1 MFSNWKSLPL
11 LFNDVEVKLY
21 HQENRGRCRILR
33 IESDT
38 GIKEDEIV
46 AIVNTKGDFEVIYEV
61 VGISGSG
68 KKPIKIRFH
77 PHILEAGKKNE
88 VIQEALKRTTYN
100 ASFAFC
106 LTTFYI
112 HFLSYLDDC

>member
-1 MFSNWKSLPL
+1 MLSDWKSLPL

-21 HQENRGRCRILR
+21 HRENRSRNRILR

-46 AIVNTKGDFEVIYEV
+46 AIVNAKGEYEVIYEV
-61 VGISGSG
+61 VGING

-88 VIQEALKRTTYN
+88 IIQEALKRTTYN
-100 ASFAFC
+100 VN
-106 LTTFYI
+106 L
-112 HFLSYLDDC
+112 L